1 MTSLHTS
8 LRPSLRRTSRSLVAL
23 TLLAASGCAQ
33 PQAVVSPEPL
43 PELAQTAAP
52 LGDDEVALPKAPA
65 SPDATPAPAEA
76 PTASEPTGTEAPVP
90 GSPGTGDGPD
100 PEPANEPGEETSE
113 TAPASPPRFLA
124 DVTDRRGDAGVEGP
138 RWADLTRLAVL
149 SAGTEL
155 VVVVELA
162 DAAPEVLDE
171 GEVVGIGVDL
181 FRPGAGESG
190 YQLFVDGGSDGW
202 RAYLQT
208 PEGFVAYPGTFSR
221 GGSRLEL
228 RVPWTAVGDPAEAE
242 VRTFLDWSKR
252 ALVTNLVARDDVPD
266 GGRVAVRR

>member
-1 MTSLHTS
+1 MTSRH
-8 LRPSLRRTSRSLVAL
+8 PSLHPWRRRTLVAL

-52 LGDDEVALPKAPA
+52 LGDDEVALPEAPA

-76 PTASEPTGTEAPVP
+76 PTASEPTRTEAPA
-90 GSPGTGDGPD
+90 PGTPDADAPPD
-100 PEPANEPGEETSE
+100 PGAPTEPADGSSE
-113 TAPASPPRFLA
+113 AATASPPRLLA

-149 SAGTEL
+149 SAGSDL

-162 DAAPEVLDE
+162 DAVPDVLDE

-208 PEGFVAYPGTFSR
+208 PDGFVAYPGTFAR

-252 ALVTNLVARDDVPD
+252 AVVTNLVARDDVPD

>member
-1 MTSLHTS
+1 MTSRH
-8 LRPSLRRTSRSLVAL
+8 PSLHPSLHPWRRRTVVAFA
-23 TLLAASGCAQ
+23 LLAAAGCAQ

-52 LGDDEVALPKAPA
+52 LAGDEVALPEAPTA
-65 SPDATPAPAEA
+65 PDATSAPAEA
-76 PTASEPTGTEAPVP
+76 PTASEPTGTEAPA
-90 GSPGTGDGPD
+90 PGTPDAPPD
-100 PEPANEPGEETSE
+100 PGAPNERAEETSE
-113 TAPASPPRFLA
+113 TAPASPPRLLA

-149 SAGTEL
+149 SAGSDL

-162 DAAPEVLDE
+162 DAVPDVLDE

-266 GGRVAVRR
+266 RGRVAVRR